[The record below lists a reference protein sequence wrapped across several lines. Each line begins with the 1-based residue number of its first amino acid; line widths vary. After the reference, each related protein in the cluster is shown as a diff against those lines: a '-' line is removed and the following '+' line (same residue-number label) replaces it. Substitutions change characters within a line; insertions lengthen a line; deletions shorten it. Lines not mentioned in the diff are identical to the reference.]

1 MYDNKI
7 AFYYRAENKAQ
18 NILNQ
23 LCVVGVDVQIG
34 DDFTYDTETRY
45 YFGLYEE
52 VRGQCNLINPDP
64 YSGDL
69 ENKFILK
76 NFKPNFITP
85 VAALVNPDA
94 VRDQT
99 DLKNSIPKTEIFRK
113 EEMLQAEL
121 AKVKRELLFKDMF
134 KEDLGDELKKTKAK
148 ASEIKKDAK
157 ELSEKLL
164 KEQVKLEQDM
174 KKISEAIEKQMYEE
188 KEKEKFN
195 LFSKERK
202 ILSKLKIVGGKDN

>member
-64 YSGDL
+64 Y
-69 ENKFILK
+69 FW
-76 NFKPNFITP
+76 
-85 VAALVNPDA
+85 
-94 VRDQT
+94 R
-99 DLKNSIPKTEIFRK
+99 FRK
-113 EEMLQAEL
+113 
-121 AKVKRELLFKDMF
+121 
-134 KEDLGDELKKTKAK
+134 
-148 ASEIKKDAK
+148 
-157 ELSEKLL
+157 
-164 KEQVKLEQDM
+164 
-174 KKISEAIEKQMYEE
+174 
-188 KEKEKFN
+188 
-195 LFSKERK
+195 
-202 ILSKLKIVGGKDN
+202 